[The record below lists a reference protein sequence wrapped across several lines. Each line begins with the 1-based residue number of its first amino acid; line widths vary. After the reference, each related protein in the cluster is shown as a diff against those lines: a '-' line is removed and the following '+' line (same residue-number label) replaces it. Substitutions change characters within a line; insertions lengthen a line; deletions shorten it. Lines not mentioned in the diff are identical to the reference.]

1 MDVSHNQERTLTIGI
16 AVWQAEKSNV
26 DTGEAGETNSTHCI
40 LQRHDVRPDA
50 VEATRLVVLHRADA
64 AVLDELKV
72 FKLIFQALSV
82 DVRHKLGSKA
92 QN

>member
-1 MDVSHNQERTLTIGI
+1 MNFTHHREHSLAVGI

-26 DTGEAGETNSTHCI
+26 DTGEAGETNSTHCR

-50 VEATRLVVLHRADA
+50 VEATRSIVLHRADDV
-64 AVLDELKV
+64 VLDELKV
-72 FKLIFQALSV
+72 FKLILQALSV
-82 DVRHKLGSKA
+82 DVRLKLGSKA